1 MAEEPKSIIRTEPKD
16 IEAESACLG
25 AMLLDK
31 NSIDTARE
39 FIGEMDFYL
48 EKNKIIFMA
57 ICDLNSTGVA
67 DILTLTSHLRDH
79 KLLDKC
85 GGVEYLNDIIA
96 IVPTATNIEFY
107 ARIVKEKSQLRTLIS
122 AAKNIINK
130 SLDETLETKSILEEA
145 ESAIFQI
152 AQREATG
159 DFVTARDVVWSNMEK
174 IVKMME
180 DGKKITGLPTGFQK
194 MDMLTDGFHESEF
207 IIIAARPSMGKTA
220 FAMNIAEHMAI
231 NEKLG
236 VAIFSLEMPADLL
249 TMRMMSSLSGLNNN
263 KIRRAHVNKEEIAM
277 LYDAGN
283 KLGNAEIY
291 IMDNSSMTI
300 FDIRSRL
307 RKLMT
312 EKKIHIIFIDYL
324 QLMSHPLFK
333 DNRQQEI
340 SEISRSLKALA
351 REMKIPVVAI
361 SQLNRKVDDRKER
374 DPQLSDLRESGAI
387 EQDADLVLFIDR
399 KEYYMKDKTP
409 DDEKGKADILI
420 MKNRNGPSGYKL
432 KLGFKAEL
440 TKFESIDDQRD
451 G

>member
-291 IMDNSSMTI
+291 IMDN
-300 FDIRSRL
+300 
-307 RKLMT
+307 
-312 EKKIHIIFIDYL
+312 KIGRAH
-324 QLMSHPLFK
+324 
-333 DNRQQEI
+333 
-340 SEISRSLKALA
+340 
-351 REMKIPVVAI
+351 V
-361 SQLNRKVDDRKER
+361 
-374 DPQLSDLRESGAI
+374 
-387 EQDADLVLFIDR
+387 
-399 KEYYMKDKTP
+399 
-409 DDEKGKADILI
+409 
-420 MKNRNGPSGYKL
+420 
-432 KLGFKAEL
+432 
-440 TKFESIDDQRD
+440 
-451 G
+451 